1 MIPDM
6 ANWVKSHSTLLYTAL
21 CVGLI
26 GWSSYNVGL
35 RQGIARAPEASSPSP
50 LISLRPQT
58 ATASGGG
65 TTQTRRDTSDPRVVV
80 SKSSTSKKYHYIWC
94 SSANRIKEENKV
106 FFPTKEAAQAAG
118 YTLAGNCQ

>member
-6 ANWVKSHSTLLYTAL
+6 ANWVKSHSSLLYTAL

-35 RQGIARAPEASSPSP
+35 RQGIARAPEAPSPSP

-58 ATASGGG
+58 ATASGEG
-65 TTQTRRDTSDPRVVV
+65 TTQVRRDTSDPRVVV
-80 SKSSTSKKYHYIWC
+80 SKSSSSKKYHYMWC
-94 SSANRIKEENKV
+94 SSVNLIKEANKI